1 MLKEIIISIQAYF
14 KAHQFIKKHKLWK
27 FVLLPGL
34 VYSILFLISFY
45 YFSKTATSFIE
56 LITLK
61 MGLKDWLQ
69 RMQSGFLGFIFT
81 FSLMI
86 VWLIQMLLFISV
98 FKYVFLIVG
107 SPVFSYL
114 SEKTEAILQ
123 GKEFPFSFWQ
133 LIQDMFRGIRIAVR
147 NAGWQTVYMFSI
159 FVLAFIPL
167 LGWLTPLLTI
177 LIECYYYGFSML
189 DYSMERHKKTASESI
204 YFISNHKGLAI
215 GNGLVFYC
223 LHLIPIL
230 GWLLAPAYA
239 VIAATISLSETKIDE
254 PTFPQSLQ

>member
-1 MLKEIIISIQAYF
+1 
-14 KAHQFIKKHKLWK
+14 
-27 FVLLPGL
+27 
-34 VYSILFLISFY
+34 
-45 YFSKTATSFIE
+45 
-56 LITLK
+56 
-61 MGLKDWLQ
+61 
-69 RMQSGFLGFIFT
+69 MQSGFLGFIFT

-98 FKYVFLIVG
+98 FKYVFLVVG

-133 LIQDMFRGIRIAVR
+133 LIQDMFRGIRIAIR

-167 LGWLTPLLTI
+167 LGWLTPLLAI

-204 YFISNHKGLAI
+204 YFVGNHKGLAI

-254 PTFPQSLQ
+254 TTSPQ

>member
-45 YFSKTATSFIE
+45 YFSKTATGFIE

-86 VWLIQMLLFISV
+86 VWVIQMLLFISV

-123 GKEFPFSFWQ
+123 GKKFPFSFWQ
-133 LIQDMFRGIRIAVR
+133 LIQDMFRGIRIAIR

-167 LGWLTPLLTI
+167 LGWLTPLLAI

-204 YFISNHKGLAI
+204 FCCI
-215 GNGLVFYC
+215 G
-223 LHLIPIL
+223 
-230 GWLLAPAYA
+230 
-239 VIAATISLSETKIDE
+239 
-254 PTFPQSLQ
+254 